1 MKLNNK
7 GVTTI
12 EILISFVLLAIIV
25 VSLYGT
31 VESYKNK
38 QNIES
43 EKNQIMTYKNLLTK
57 EIQDDLIMKGLIDV
71 TVAYDK
77 FEKDASTNTITPE
90 TYTVTFSFRDS
101 SKSQLVVK
109 RVLASDYGVE
119 GSGACTSGRNDYFS
133 ISYGPLKPDL
143 TYDLTEYE
151 LPDLGSGE
159 NNEGCKVL
167 DLRMSDININTDDDI
182 LSIDIKFY
190 HPDFSTKYGID
201 IACPINFFR

>member
-25 VSLYGT
+25 VSLYGS

-57 EIQDDLIMKGLIDV
+57 EIQDDLIMKGLIEV
-71 TVAYDK
+71 TVKHQPFVAVP
-77 FEKDASTNTITPE
+77 ITPE
-90 TYTVTFSFRDS
+90 TYTVDFSFRDGT
-101 SKSQLVVK
+101 KSQLIVK
-109 RVLASDYGVE
+109 RVLANDYGVE
-119 GSGACTSGRNDYFS
+119 GSGDCTSERKDYFS
-133 ISYGPLKPDL
+133 ISYGPED
-143 TYDLTEYE
+143 DLTEYE
-151 LPDLGSGE
+151 LPDLGSGK

-167 DLRMSDININTDDDI
+167 DLRMSDININTDNDI
-182 LSIDIKFY
+182 LTIDIRFY

>member
-12 EILISFVLLAIIV
+12 ELLISFVLLAIIV
-25 VSLYGT
+25 VSLYGS

-71 TVAYDK
+71 TVKHQPFVAVP
-77 FEKDASTNTITPE
+77 ITPE
-90 TYTVTFSFRDS
+90 TYTVDFSFRDGT
-101 SKSQLVVK
+101 KSQLIVK
-109 RVLASDYGVE
+109 RVLANDYGVE
-119 GSGACTSGRNDYFS
+119 GSGDCTSERKDYFS
-133 ISYGPLKPDL
+133 ISYGPED
-143 TYDLTEYE
+143 DLTEYE
-151 LPDLGSGE
+151 LPDLGSGK

-167 DLRMSDININTDDDI
+167 DLRMSDININTDNDI
-182 LSIDIKFY
+182 LTIDIRFY

>member
-25 VSLYGT
+25 VSLYGS

-43 EKNQIMTYKNLLTK
+43 NKNQIMTYKNLLTK

-71 TVAYDK
+71 TVKHQPFVAVP
-77 FEKDASTNTITPE
+77 ITPE
-90 TYTVTFSFRDS
+90 TYTVDFSFKDGT
-101 SKSQLVVK
+101 KSQLIVT
-109 RVLASDYGVE
+109 RVLADDYE
-119 GSGACTSGRNDYFS
+119 GSVTSNSCTSEKKDYFS
-133 ISYGPLKPDL
+133 ISYGPEG
-143 TYDLTEYE
+143 DLTEYE
-151 LPDLGSGE
+151 LPDLGSGK

-167 DLRMSDININTDDDI
+167 DLRMSDININTDNDI
-182 LSIDIKFY
+182 LTIDIRFY

>member
-25 VSLYGT
+25 VSLYGS

-71 TVAYDK
+71 TVKHQPFVAVP
-77 FEKDASTNTITPE
+77 ITPE
-90 TYTVTFSFRDS
+90 TYTVDFSFRDGT
-101 SKSQLVVK
+101 KSQLIVK
-109 RVLASDYGVE
+109 RVLANDYGVE
-119 GSGACTSGRNDYFS
+119 GSGDCTSERKDYFS
-133 ISYGPLKPDL
+133 ISYGPED
-143 TYDLTEYE
+143 DLTEYE
-151 LPDLGSGE
+151 LPDLGSGK

-167 DLRMSDININTDDDI
+167 DLRMSDININTDNDI
-182 LSIDIKFY
+182 LTIDIRFY

>member
-7 GVTTI
+7 GITTI

-71 TVAYDK
+71 IVDYKEFKVD
-77 FEKDASTNTITPE
+77 STTNAITPE
-90 TYTVTFSFRDS
+90 TYTLDLSFRDGT
-101 SKSQLVVK
+101 KSQLVIK
-109 RVLASDYGVE
+109 RVLANDYGVE
-119 GSGACTSGRNDYFS
+119 GSGSCTSGKNDYFS
-133 ISYGPLKPDL
+133 ISYGPEGDL
-143 TYDLTEYE
+143 IEYE
-151 LPDLGSGE
+151 FPDLGSGE
-159 NNEGCKVL
+159 NDEGCKVL
-167 DLRMSDININTDDDI
+167 DLRMSDININTDNDI
-182 LSIDIKFY
+182 LSIDIRFY
-190 HPDFSTKYGID
+190 HPDFSTKYGIN

>member
-25 VSLYGT
+25 VSLYGS

-71 TVAYDK
+71 TVKHQPFVAVP
-77 FEKDASTNTITPE
+77 ITPE
-90 TYTVTFSFRDS
+90 TYTVDFSFRDGT
-101 SKSQLVVK
+101 KSQLIVK
-109 RVLASDYGVE
+109 RVLANDYGVE
-119 GSGACTSGRNDYFS
+119 GSGDCTSERKDYFS
-133 ISYGPLKPDL
+133 ISYGPED
-143 TYDLTEYE
+143 DLTEYE
-151 LPDLGSGE
+151 LPDLGSGK

-167 DLRMSDININTDDDI
+167 DLRMSDININTENDI
-182 LSIDIKFY
+182 LTIDIRFY

>member
-25 VSLYGT
+25 VSLYGS

-71 TVAYDK
+71 TVKHQPFVAVP
-77 FEKDASTNTITPE
+77 ITPE
-90 TYTVTFSFRDS
+90 TYTVDFSFRDGT
-101 SKSQLVVK
+101 KSQLIVK
-109 RVLASDYGVE
+109 RILANDYGVV
-119 GSGACTSGRNDYFS
+119 GSGSCTSGKNDYFS
-133 ISYGPLKPDL
+133 ISYGPEG
-143 TYDLTEYE
+143 DLTEYE

-167 DLRMSDININTDDDI
+167 DLRMSDININTDNDI
-182 LSIDIKFY
+182 LTIDIRFY

>member
-25 VSLYGT
+25 VSLYGS

-43 EKNQIMTYKNLLTK
+43 NKNQIMTYKNLLTK

-71 TVAYDK
+71 TVKHQPFVAVP
-77 FEKDASTNTITPE
+77 FTSE
-90 TYTVTFSFRDS
+90 TYTVDFSFKDGT
-101 SKSQLVVK
+101 KSQLIVK
-109 RVLASDYGVE
+109 RVLANDYGVE

-167 DLRMSDININTDDDI
+167 DLRMSDININTDNDI
-182 LSIDIKFY
+182 LTIDIRFY

>member
-25 VSLYGT
+25 VSLYGS

-43 EKNQIMTYKNLLTK
+43 EKNQMMTYKNLLTK

-71 TVAYDK
+71 TVKHQPFVAVP
-77 FEKDASTNTITPE
+77 ITPE
-90 TYTVTFSFRDS
+90 TYTVDFSFRDGT
-101 SKSQLVVK
+101 KSQLIVK
-109 RVLASDYGVE
+109 RVLANDYGVE
-119 GSGACTSGRNDYFS
+119 GSGDCTSERKDYFS
-133 ISYGPLKPDL
+133 ISYGPED
-143 TYDLTEYE
+143 DLTEYE
-151 LPDLGSGE
+151 LPDLGSGK

-167 DLRMSDININTDDDI
+167 DLRMSDININTDNDI
-182 LSIDIKFY
+182 LTIDIRFY

>member
-7 GVTTI
+7 GITTI

-71 TVAYDK
+71 TIYYQK
-77 FEKDASTNTITPE
+77 FEKNASTNTVTPE
-90 TYTVTFSFRDS
+90 TYTVNLFFRDGT
-101 SKSQLVVK
+101 KSQLVVK

-119 GSGACTSGRNDYFS
+119 GTGDCTSGRNDYFS
-133 ISYGPLKPDL
+133 ISYGPEN
-143 TYDLTEYE
+143 DLTEYE

-182 LSIDIKFY
+182 LSIDIRFY

>member
-7 GVTTI
+7 GVTTV
-12 EILISFVLLAIIV
+12 EVLVSFVLLAIIV

-71 TVAYDK
+71 SISFKKA
-77 FEKDASTNTITPE
+77 DASTSFIE
-90 TYTVTFSFRDS
+90 TTTATFSFKNGY
-101 SKSQLVVK
+101 KSNLIVK
-109 RVLASDYGVE
+109 RRIALEYGTAGVVSDDCSYAGSSGVH
-119 GSGACTSGRNDYFS
+119 DYYS
-133 ISYGPLKPDL
+133 ISYGGVGEE
-143 TYDLTEYE
+143 TEYQ
-151 LPDLGSGE
+151 LPEIGHGE
-159 NNEGCKVL
+159 NELGCTVQ
-167 DLRMSDININTDDDI
+167 DLRISNVDINADDDI
-182 LSIDIKFY
+182 LSINIRFY

>member
-25 VSLYGT
+25 VSLYGS

-71 TVAYDK
+71 TVKHQPFVAVP
-77 FEKDASTNTITPE
+77 ITPE
-90 TYTVTFSFRDS
+90 TYTVDFSFRDGT
-101 SKSQLVVK
+101 KSQLIVK
-109 RVLASDYGVE
+109 RVLANDYGVE
-119 GSGACTSGRNDYFS
+119 GSGDCTSERKDYFS
-133 ISYGPLKPDL
+133 ISYGPED
-143 TYDLTEYE
+143 DLTEYE

-167 DLRMSDININTDDDI
+167 DLRMSDININTDNDI
-182 LSIDIKFY
+182 LTIDIRFY

>member
-25 VSLYGT
+25 VSLYGS

-71 TVAYDK
+71 TVKHQPFVAVP
-77 FEKDASTNTITPE
+77 ITPE
-90 TYTVTFSFRDS
+90 TYTVDFSFRDGT
-101 SKSQLVVK
+101 KSQLIVK
-109 RVLASDYGVE
+109 RVLANDYGVE
-119 GSGACTSGRNDYFS
+119 GSGDCTSERKDYFS
-133 ISYGPLKPDL
+133 ISYGPEG
-143 TYDLTEYE
+143 DLTEYE

-167 DLRMSDININTDDDI
+167 DLRMSDININTDNDI
-182 LSIDIKFY
+182 LTIDIRFY

>member
-7 GVTTI
+7 GITTI

-71 TVAYDK
+71 TVKHQPFVAVP
-77 FEKDASTNTITPE
+77 IIPE
-90 TYTVTFSFRDS
+90 TYTVDFSFKDGT
-101 SKSQLVVK
+101 KSQLIVK
-109 RVLASDYGVE
+109 RVLANDYEGNE
-119 GSGACTSGRNDYFS
+119 GSVTSNSCTEEKNDYFS
-133 ISYGPLKPDL
+133 ISYGPEG
-143 TYDLTEYE
+143 DLTEYE
-151 LPDLGSGE
+151 LPDLGSGK
-159 NNEGCKVL
+159 NKEGCKVL
-167 DLRMSDININTDDDI
+167 DLRMSDININTDNDI
-182 LSIDIKFY
+182 LTIDIRFY

>member
-25 VSLYGT
+25 VSLYGS

-43 EKNQIMTYKNLLTK
+43 NKNQIMTYKNLLTK

-71 TVAYDK
+71 TVKHQPFVAVP
-77 FEKDASTNTITPE
+77 ITPE
-90 TYTVTFSFRDS
+90 TYTVDFSFKDGT
-101 SKSQLVVK
+101 KSQLIVK
-109 RVLASDYGVE
+109 RVLANDYGVE

-167 DLRMSDININTDDDI
+167 DLRMSDININTDNDI
-182 LSIDIKFY
+182 LTIDIRFY

>member
-25 VSLYGT
+25 VSLYGS

-71 TVAYDK
+71 TVKHQPFVAVP
-77 FEKDASTNTITPE
+77 ITPE
-90 TYTVTFSFRDS
+90 TYTVDFSFRDGT
-101 SKSQLVVK
+101 KSQLIVK
-109 RVLASDYGVE
+109 RVLANDYGVE
-119 GSGACTSGRNDYFS
+119 GSGDCTSERKDYFS
-133 ISYGPLKPDL
+133 ISYGPED
-143 TYDLTEYE
+143 DLTEYE
-151 LPDLGSGE
+151 LPDLGSGK

-167 DLRMSDININTDDDI
+167 DLRMSDININTDNDI
-182 LSIDIKFY
+182 LTIDIRFY
-190 HPDFSTKYGID
+190 HPDFSTRYGID

>member
-25 VSLYGT
+25 VSLYGS

-57 EIQDDLIMKGLIDV
+57 EIQDDLMMKGLIDV
-71 TVAYDK
+71 TVKHQPFVAVP
-77 FEKDASTNTITPE
+77 ITPE
-90 TYTVTFSFRDS
+90 TYTVDFSFRDGT
-101 SKSQLVVK
+101 KSQLIVK
-109 RVLASDYGVE
+109 RVLANDYGVE
-119 GSGACTSGRNDYFS
+119 GSGDCTSERKDYFS
-133 ISYGPLKPDL
+133 ISYGPED
-143 TYDLTEYE
+143 DLTEYE
-151 LPDLGSGE
+151 LPDLGSGK

-167 DLRMSDININTDDDI
+167 DLRMSDININTDNDI
-182 LSIDIKFY
+182 LTIDIRFY

>member
-25 VSLYGT
+25 VSLYGS

-43 EKNQIMTYKNLLTK
+43 NKNQIMTYKNLLTK

-71 TVAYDK
+71 TVKHQPFVAVP
-77 FEKDASTNTITPE
+77 FTPE
-90 TYTVTFSFRDS
+90 TYTVDFSFRDGT
-101 SKSQLVVK
+101 KSQLIVK
-109 RVLASDYGVE
+109 RVLANDYGVV
-119 GSGACTSGRNDYFS
+119 GSGSCTSGKNDYFS
-133 ISYGPLKPDL
+133 ISYGPEG
-143 TYDLTEYE
+143 DLTEYE

-167 DLRMSDININTDDDI
+167 DLRMSDININTDNDI
-182 LSIDIKFY
+182 LTIDIRFY

>member
-25 VSLYGT
+25 VSLYGS

-71 TVAYDK
+71 TVKHQPFVAVP
-77 FEKDASTNTITPE
+77 ITPE
-90 TYTVTFSFRDS
+90 TYTVDFSFRDGT
-101 SKSQLVVK
+101 KSQLIVK
-109 RVLASDYGVE
+109 RVLANDYGVV
-119 GSGACTSGRNDYFS
+119 GSGSCTSGKNDYFS
-133 ISYGPLKPDL
+133 ISYGPEG
-143 TYDLTEYE
+143 DLTEYE

-167 DLRMSDININTDDDI
+167 DLRMSDININTDNDI
-182 LSIDIKFY
+182 LTIDIRFY

>member
-25 VSLYGT
+25 VSLYGS

-71 TVAYDK
+71 TVKHQPFVAVP
-77 FEKDASTNTITPE
+77 ITPE
-90 TYTVTFSFRDS
+90 TYTVDFSFRDGT
-101 SKSQLVVK
+101 KSQLIVK
-109 RVLASDYGVE
+109 RVLANDYGVE
-119 GSGACTSGRNDYFS
+119 GSGACTSERKDYFS
-133 ISYGPLKPDL
+133 ISYGPED
-143 TYDLTEYE
+143 DLTEYE
-151 LPDLGSGE
+151 LPDLGSGK

-167 DLRMSDININTDDDI
+167 DLRMSDININTDNDI
-182 LSIDIKFY
+182 LTIDIRFY

>member
-25 VSLYGT
+25 VSLYGS

-71 TVAYDK
+71 TVKHQPFVAVP
-77 FEKDASTNTITPE
+77 ITPE
-90 TYTVTFSFRDS
+90 TYTVDFSFRDGT
-101 SKSQLVVK
+101 KSQLIVK
-109 RVLASDYGVE
+109 RVLANDYGVE
-119 GSGACTSGRNDYFS
+119 GSGDCTSERKDYFS
-133 ISYGPLKPDL
+133 ISYGPED
-143 TYDLTEYE
+143 DLTEYE
-151 LPDLGSGE
+151 LQDLGSGK

-167 DLRMSDININTDDDI
+167 DLRMSDININTDNDI
-182 LSIDIKFY
+182 LTIDIRFY

>member
-25 VSLYGT
+25 VSLYGS

-71 TVAYDK
+71 TVKHQPFVAVP
-77 FEKDASTNTITPE
+77 ITPE
-90 TYTVTFSFRDS
+90 TYTVDFSFRDGT
-101 SKSQLVVK
+101 KSQLIVK
-109 RVLASDYGVE
+109 RVLANDYGVE
-119 GSGACTSGRNDYFS
+119 GSGDCTSERKDYFS
-133 ISYGPLKPDL
+133 ISYGPEG
-143 TYDLTEYE
+143 DLTEYE
-151 LPDLGSGE
+151 LPDLGSGK
-159 NNEGCKVL
+159 NKEGCKVL
-167 DLRMSDININTDDDI
+167 DLRMSDININTDNDI
-182 LSIDIKFY
+182 LTIDIRFY

>member
-25 VSLYGT
+25 VSLYGS

-43 EKNQIMTYKNLLTK
+43 NKNQIMTYKNLLTK

-71 TVAYDK
+71 TVK
-77 FEKDASTNTITPE
+77 HQPLGQDAVTGSITPE
-90 TYTVTFSFRDS
+90 TYTVDFSFRDGT
-101 SKSQLVVK
+101 KSQLIVK
-109 RVLASDYGVE
+109 RVLANDYG
-119 GSGACTSGRNDYFS
+119 GSVTSNSCTSAKNDYFS
-133 ISYGPLKPDL
+133 ISYGPEG
-143 TYDLTEYE
+143 DLTEYE

-159 NNEGCKVL
+159 NNESCKVL
-167 DLRMSDININTDDDI
+167 DLRMSDININTDNDI
-182 LSIDIKFY
+182 LTIDIRFY

>member
-25 VSLYGT
+25 VSLYGS

-71 TVAYDK
+71 TVKHQPFVAVPIK
-77 FEKDASTNTITPE
+77 PE
-90 TYTVTFSFRDS
+90 TYTVDFSFRDGT
-101 SKSQLVVK
+101 KSQLIVK
-109 RVLASDYGVE
+109 RVLANDYGVE
-119 GSGACTSGRNDYFS
+119 GSGDCTSERKDYFS
-133 ISYGPLKPDL
+133 ISYGPED
-143 TYDLTEYE
+143 DLTEYE
-151 LPDLGSGE
+151 LPDLGSGK

-167 DLRMSDININTDDDI
+167 DLRMSDININTDNDI
-182 LSIDIKFY
+182 LTIDIRFY

>member
-7 GVTTI
+7 GITTI

-25 VSLYGT
+25 VSLYGS

-71 TVAYDK
+71 IVDYKEFKVD
-77 FEKDASTNTITPE
+77 STTNAITPE
-90 TYTVTFSFRDS
+90 TYTLDLSFRDGT
-101 SKSQLVVK
+101 KSQLVIK
-109 RVLASDYGVE
+109 RVLANDYGVE
-119 GSGACTSGRNDYFS
+119 GSGSCTSGKNDYFS
-133 ISYGPLKPDL
+133 ISYGPEGDL
-143 TYDLTEYE
+143 IEYE
-151 LPDLGSGE
+151 FPDLGSGE
-159 NNEGCKVL
+159 NDEGCKVL
-167 DLRMSDININTDDDI
+167 DLRMSDININTDNDI
-182 LSIDIKFY
+182 LSIDIRFY
-190 HPDFSTKYGID
+190 HPDFSTKYGIN

>member
-7 GVTTI
+7 GITTI

-25 VSLYGT
+25 VSLYGS

-71 TVAYDK
+71 TVKHQPFVAVP
-77 FEKDASTNTITPE
+77 ITPE
-90 TYTVTFSFRDS
+90 TYTVDFSFRDGT
-101 SKSQLVVK
+101 KSQLIVK
-109 RVLASDYGVE
+109 RVLANDYGVE
-119 GSGACTSGRNDYFS
+119 GSGDCTSERKDYFS
-133 ISYGPLKPDL
+133 ISYGPED
-143 TYDLTEYE
+143 DLTEYE

-167 DLRMSDININTDDDI
+167 DLRMSDININTDNDI
-182 LSIDIKFY
+182 LTIDIRFY

>member
-25 VSLYGT
+25 VSLYGS

-71 TVAYDK
+71 TVKHQPFVAVP
-77 FEKDASTNTITPE
+77 ITPE
-90 TYTVTFSFRDS
+90 TYTVDFSFKDGT
-101 SKSQLVVK
+101 KSQLIVK
-109 RVLASDYGVE
+109 RVLANDYGVL
-119 GSGACTSGRNDYFS
+119 GSGSCTSGKNDYFS
-133 ISYGPLKPDL
+133 ISYGPEG
-143 TYDLTEYE
+143 DLTEYE

-167 DLRMSDININTDDDI
+167 DLRMSDININTDNDI
-182 LSIDIKFY
+182 LTIDIRFY

>member
-7 GVTTI
+7 GITTI

-71 TVAYDK
+71 TITHDEFK
-77 FEKDASTNTITPE
+77 KDASTNTITPE
-90 TYTVTFSFRDS
+90 TYTVYLSFRDGT
-101 SKSQLVVK
+101 KSQLIVK
-109 RVLASDYGVE
+109 RVLAKDYE
-119 GSGACTSGRNDYFS
+119 GSVTSTSCTSGKNDYFS
-133 ISYGPLKPDL
+133 ISYGPEG
-143 TYDLTEYE
+143 DLTEYE

-159 NNEGCKVL
+159 NDEGCKVL

-182 LSIDIKFY
+182 LSINIKFY

>member
-25 VSLYGT
+25 VSLYGS

-43 EKNQIMTYKNLLTK
+43 NKNQIMTYKNLLTK

-71 TVAYDK
+71 TVKHQPFVAVP
-77 FEKDASTNTITPE
+77 ITPE
-90 TYTVTFSFRDS
+90 TYTVNFSFRDGT
-101 SKSQLVVK
+101 KSQLIVK
-109 RVLASDYGVE
+109 RILANDYGVV
-119 GSGACTSGRNDYFS
+119 GSGSCTSGKNDYFS
-133 ISYGPLKPDL
+133 ISYGPDG
-143 TYDLTEYE
+143 DLTEYE

-159 NNEGCKVL
+159 NKEGCKVL
-167 DLRMSDININTDDDI
+167 DLRMSDININTDNDI
-182 LSIDIKFY
+182 LTIDIRFY

>member
-7 GVTTI
+7 GVTTV
-12 EILISFVLLAIIV
+12 EVLVSFVLLAIIV

-71 TVAYDK
+71 SISFKKA
-77 FEKDASTNTITPE
+77 DASTSFIE
-90 TYTVTFSFRDS
+90 TTTATFSFKNGY
-101 SKSQLVVK
+101 KSNLIVK
-109 RVLASDYGVE
+109 RRIAEEYGTAGVTYDDCPSDKH
-119 GSGACTSGRNDYFS
+119 DYYS
-133 ISYGPLKPDL
+133 ISYGGVGEE
-143 TYDLTEYE
+143 TEYQ
-151 LPDLGSGE
+151 LPEIGHGE
-159 NNEGCKVL
+159 NELGCIVQ
-167 DLRMSDININTDDDI
+167 DLRISNVDINADDDI
-182 LSIDIKFY
+182 LSINIRFY

>member
-25 VSLYGT
+25 VSLYGS

-71 TVAYDK
+71 TVKHQPFVAVP
-77 FEKDASTNTITPE
+77 ITPE
-90 TYTVTFSFRDS
+90 TYTVNFSFKDGT
-101 SKSQLVVK
+101 KSQLIVK
-109 RVLASDYGVE
+109 RVLANDYGVV
-119 GSGACTSGRNDYFS
+119 GSGSCTSGKNDYFS
-133 ISYGPLKPDL
+133 ISYGPEG
-143 TYDLTEYE
+143 DLTEYE

-182 LSIDIKFY
+182 LSIDIRFY

>member
-7 GVTTI
+7 GITTI

-71 TVAYDK
+71 TIDYK
-77 FEKDASTNTITPE
+77 EFKKDASTNAITPE
-90 TYTVTFSFRDS
+90 TYTVNFSFKDGT
-101 SKSQLVVK
+101 KSQLIVK

-119 GSGACTSGRNDYFS
+119 GVGTCISGKNDYFS
-133 ISYGPLKPDL
+133 ISYGPEG
-143 TYDLTEYE
+143 DLTEYE

-159 NNEGCKVL
+159 NDEGCKVL
-167 DLRMSDININTDDDI
+167 DLRMNDININTDDDI
-182 LSIDIKFY
+182 LSIDIRFY

>member
-25 VSLYGT
+25 VSLYGS

-71 TVAYDK
+71 TVKHQPFVAVP
-77 FEKDASTNTITPE
+77 ITPE
-90 TYTVTFSFRDS
+90 TYTVDFSFRDGT
-101 SKSQLVVK
+101 KSQLIVK
-109 RVLASDYGVE
+109 RVLANDYGVE
-119 GSGACTSGRNDYFS
+119 GSGDCTSERKDYFS
-133 ISYGPLKPDL
+133 ISYGPEG
-143 TYDLTEYE
+143 DLTEYE
-151 LPDLGSGE
+151 LPDLGSGK

-167 DLRMSDININTDDDI
+167 DLRMSDININTDNDI
-182 LSIDIKFY
+182 LTIDIRFY

>member
-119 GSGACTSGRNDYFS
+119 GSGACTSERNDYFS